1 MPVRIVNHSII
12 SLLGVQL
19 TLEIVI
25 HSDGLISS
33 CLASTFASTSTSAIK
48 FKSRQSTRL
57 E

>member
-1 MPVRIVNHSII
+1 MLVRIVYHSII

-25 HSDGLISS
+25 HSDGPKLS
-33 CLASTFASTSTSAIK
+33 CLASTVTCISTSTIK
-48 FKSRQSTRL
+48 ITSHQSTGL